1 MPGAGSTFQR
11 LDEIAAPLVE
21 PAPDSAQAAVSR
33 KILEQLFHHRRLE
46 SAGSCAE
53 RPCEQCFALHLPRV
67 LRFVSANEPIHFL
80 LPAFP
85 AKSPNTKKV
94 LGRLP
99 DMAEELAFRFLDQLC
114 DEIRKLHSP
123 GARITICSDGRVFS
137 DLVGVTDKDVTDYGL
152 EMERIRERIATTSL
166 DWFRM
171 EDLFETSEHAVMREQ
186 LVRHYAEPLAVI
198 RQRVNDHDQHRLLFN
213 GIQRFLFE
221 DRIVIETEKSRTQV
235 RIECKDLTYRV
246 MQRSDAWG
254 RLLSDCFP
262 GALRL
267 SIHPQIPHAEK
278 IGIRLGETSDVWIT
292 PWHGAA
298 VERSGEFRLMRR
310 SEAEAL
316 GAQVVNRFGR
326 PSHLQIGYD
335 NEP

>member
-1 MPGAGSTFQR
+1 
-11 LDEIAAPLVE
+11 
-21 PAPDSAQAAVSR
+21 
-33 KILEQLFHHRRLE
+33 
-46 SAGSCAE
+46 
-53 RPCEQCFALHLPRV
+53 
-67 LRFVSANEPIHFL
+67 
-80 LPAFP
+80 
-85 AKSPNTKKV
+85 
-94 LGRLP
+94 
-99 DMAEELAFRFLDQLC
+99 
-114 DEIRKLHSP
+114 
-123 GARITICSDGRVFS
+123 
-137 DLVGVTDKDVTDYGL
+137 VGVTDQDVTDYGL
-152 EMERIRERIATTSL
+152 EMGRLRDRIATKSL

-171 EDLFETSEHAVMREQ
+171 EDRFETSEHAVMREQ

-262 GALRL
+262 GSLRL